1 MIKLGTHNLV
11 TSLQSLPSK
20 KPNIHIWVFMELH
33 QARSDCLLHHCRINN
48 GDHGLK
54 HLGSV
59 EFDVRDPVNIKHKTE
74 NCLVIMQNWE
84 LSTYS
89 TDKFGLL
96 IGSPCRS
103 FQDKQ
108 ENLRCRLPLRLY

>member
-1 MIKLGTHNLV
+1 MHFFPGMRELSETVIVRINVPGPKHKKVLV
-11 TSLQSLPSK
+11 NSWKGATY
-20 KPNIHIWVFMELH
+20 
-33 QARSDCLLHHCRINN
+33 CRINN

-84 LSTYS
+84 LSTSS

-108 ENLRCRLPLRLY
+108 ENLRCRLQLRLY